1 MPAMK
6 NLYNKLKLGAYN
18 SYLLF
23 IAYLDARVLRISHR
37 KLGEFFRRTSDEL
50 LILGTGPSLST
61 LNFDVLKEVDS
72 LSVNGYARLVTESN
86 WPETDLYMIQD
97 VEVFRRLKKDIQS
110 LGKSKIFLS
119 HLLTLLFKNDCN
131 RLKNSLAFRHHLLNH
146 AYVESYEGLNVKVS
160 DSPECIIYDG
170 YTVVF
175 SAIQLAVALGY
186 SKVYLLG
193 VDANYSKDI
202 KNRNIVDIGKRDD
215 TYSSAGDRICF
226 GIKKLVDAYPDLEIY
241 NCSRTSALTFLRQQ
255 NTLRGHEIS
264 S

>member
-1 MPAMK
+1 MK
-6 NLYNKLKLGAYN
+6 NVCNKIKLSGYN

-23 IAYLDARVLRISHR
+23 MAYLDARVLKISHR
-37 KLGEFFRRTSDEL
+37 KLKKFYSRASDEL

-72 LSVNGYARLVTESN
+72 LSVNGYARLVAESN

-97 VEVFRRLKKDIQS
+97 IEVFRRLKKDIKG
-110 LGKSKIFLS
+110 LEKSKVFLS
-119 HLLTLLFKNDCN
+119 HLLTLIFKDDCN

-160 DSPECIIYDG
+160 DFPECIIYDG
-170 YTVVF
+170 YTVIF

-186 SKVYLLG
+186 SRVYLLG
-193 VDANYSKDI
+193 VDANYSEDI
-202 KNRNIVDIGKRDD
+202 KNRNIVDIGKRDH
-215 TYSSAGDRICF
+215 TYASAGDRIYY
-226 GIKKLVDAYPDLEIY
+226 GISQLVDAYPNLEIY
-241 NCSRTSALTFLRQQ
+241 NCSSTSALTFLCHK
-255 NTLRGHEIS
+255 NTLRGHEVS